1 MEIARTRFLYG
12 CLQHLFGVLESLL
25 TGTAGDVWL
34 FVANFD
40 FVIYMNSRDLVSIE
54 RDEELKPDHK
64 HNFMEIACTIFCS

>member
-1 MEIARTRFLYG
+1 MEIARTGFLYG

-40 FVIYMNSRDLVSIE
+40 FVICMNSRDLVSIE

-64 HNFMEIACTIFCS
+64 HNFMEIAYTIFCS